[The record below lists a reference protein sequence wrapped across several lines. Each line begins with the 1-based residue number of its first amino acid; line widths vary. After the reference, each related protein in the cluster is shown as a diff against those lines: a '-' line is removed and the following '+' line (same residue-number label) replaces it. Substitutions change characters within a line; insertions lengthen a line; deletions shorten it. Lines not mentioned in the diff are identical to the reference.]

1 MQLLLG
7 LNIINVH
14 MMKKQKNVLVKIKNA
29 QNLKILITIIIAT
42 PMVFLQK
49 IKKIRNAFLK
59 IRNASKNIF
68 IVLLIQETI
77 KLNVNQ

>member
-1 MQLLLG
+1 
-7 LNIINVH
+7 

-29 QNLKILITIIIAT
+29 QNLQILITIIIAT
-42 PMVFLQK
+42 SMVFLQK